1 MAHISVI
8 HASLMR
14 TVALAFALVAC
25 AQTSVANTTCE
36 DLGKFPLAGGNITL
50 AVRVAPNDTIPMKPL
65 NTAMSTTVGFC
76 RVAVTLTPPPDST
89 ILAEL
94 WLPDAEKWN
103 GKFLGVGNGGFG
115 GAVPVGDMRGA
126 VAKGYATAGG
136 DFGHPIGRA
145 QLLNPVT

>member
-1 MAHISVI
+1 
-8 HASLMR
+8 
-14 TVALAFALVAC
+14 
-25 AQTSVANTTCE
+25 
-36 DLGKFPLAGGNITL
+36 KFPLAGGNIPL

-65 NTAMSTTVGFC
+65 NTAMPATVGFW
-76 RVAVTLTPPPDST
+76 RVAVALAPTSDST

-136 DFGHPIGRA
+136 DLGPQLTSPVVEGPGGLGLPQNTRDSRIG
-145 QLLNPVT
+145 T